1 MLKTLL
7 VANRGEI
14 AIRILRAASELGL
27 RTVAIHS
34 TDDATSLHTRKADE
48 ARSLEANGPA
58 AYLDIERVLQ
68 LAAETGADAIH
79 PGYGFL
85 AENARFAARCAE
97 SGITF
102 VGPSPEVLALFGD
115 KAAARALADRL
126 GVPVLRGTPGGITVD
141 DAAAFQRS
149 LGPDGALMLKA
160 TAGGGGRGSRI
171 VTAADEL
178 AGLYERCRSE
188 AASAFGDGTLF
199 AEELVARARHIEVQI
214 VGDGRG
220 AVSHLWERECSLQR
234 RHQKLVEIAPA
245 PHLDPTIRDAVVAD
259 AVRMA
264 TEVRYGSLGTF
275 EFLVDTDTGRH
286 VFIEANPRLQVEHTV
301 TEEVLGIDLVRAQLE
316 LAGGRTLAEVGLD
329 QPSVPAPRGI
339 AVQCRVN
346 METMAADGTAR
357 PAGGVLTAFEVPTGA
372 GYRTDSFGYAGY
384 RTSASFDS
392 LLAKVVVH
400 TPSTDLA
407 DALAKAARALAELR
421 IEGVPTNTGFLQALL
436 RHPTVIAGEA
446 TTRFVDDHVAELV
459 ADAEPE
465 RLWFTPATSTAAG
478 RGLAGAK
485 VDTVDPLAVL
495 DLGRAGGGRPA
506 PAPPPPVVDELDGPA
521 GTTAVR
527 SPLQGTVVALD
538 VAEGDPV
545 AAGQQLLVMES
556 MKMEHVVA
564 ATEAGFVRLLGVAVG
579 DTVFE
584 GHPLVFVEAA
594 DVGDLVA
601 TVSEEV
607 DLDAVRPDV
616 ALVNERHAITLD
628 AARPDAVA
636 RRRKTGQR
644 TTRENIDDLCD
655 AGTFVE
661 HGSLVLTPGT
671 GLPMD
676 EVIRKFPTDGMVCG
690 VGSVNAEQFGPD
702 DSRTVICAYDYTV
715 LAGTQGAIN
724 HPKTDRMLELAKA
737 WRLPLV
743 FFTEG
748 GGGRAGTGGNRTG
761 EKGRDPSS
769 GNFLSRPLVTPTF
782 ASMARLNGVVP
793 TIGINSGRCFAG
805 NAALLGACDVVI
817 ATEDSNIG
825 MGGPAMIEGGGL
837 GVFAPDEVGPI
848 DVQVGSGVVDIR
860 VARRGRGCRR
870 RQALPLVL
878 PGTAARV
885 GAR

>member
-1 MLKTLL
+1 M
-7 VANRGEI
+7 
-14 AIRILRAASELGL
+14 
-27 RTVAIHS
+27 
-34 TDDATSLHTRKADE
+34 
-48 ARSLEANGPA
+48 
-58 AYLDIERVLQ
+58 
-68 LAAETGADAIH
+68 
-79 PGYGFL
+79 
-85 AENARFAARCAE
+85 
-97 SGITF
+97 
-102 VGPSPEVLALFGD
+102 
-115 KAAARALADRL
+115 
-126 GVPVLRGTPGGITVD
+126 
-141 DAAAFQRS
+141 
-149 LGPDGALMLKA
+149 
-160 TAGGGGRGSRI
+160 
-171 VTAADEL
+171 
-178 AGLYERCRSE
+178 
-188 AASAFGDGTLF
+188 
-199 AEELVARARHIEVQI
+199 
-214 VGDGRG
+214 
-220 AVSHLWERECSLQR
+220 
-234 RHQKLVEIAPA
+234 
-245 PHLDPTIRDAVVAD
+245 
-259 AVRMA
+259 
-264 TEVRYGSLGTF
+264 
-275 EFLVDTDTGRH
+275 
-286 VFIEANPRLQVEHTV
+286 
-301 TEEVLGIDLVRAQLE
+301 
-316 LAGGRTLAEVGLD
+316 
-329 QPSVPAPRGI
+329 
-339 AVQCRVN
+339 
-346 METMAADGTAR
+346 
-357 PAGGVLTAFEVPTGA
+357 
-372 GYRTDSFGYAGY
+372 
-384 RTSASFDS
+384 
-392 LLAKVVVH
+392 
-400 TPSTDLA
+400 
-407 DALAKAARALAELR
+407 
-421 IEGVPTNTGFLQALL
+421 
-436 RHPTVIAGEA
+436 
-446 TTRFVDDHVAELV
+446 
-459 ADAEPE
+459 
-465 RLWFTPATSTAAG
+465 
-478 RGLAGAK
+478 
-485 VDTVDPLAVL
+485 
-495 DLGRAGGGRPA
+495 
-506 PAPPPPVVDELDGPA
+506 
-521 GTTAVR
+521 R

-538 VAEGDPV
+538 ITEGDPV

-636 RRRKTGQR
+636 RRRTTGQR

-702 DSRTVICAYDYTV
+702 GSRTVICAYDYTV

-805 NAALLGACDVVI
+805 NAALLGVCDVVI

-848 DVQVGSGVVDIR
+848 DVQVRSGVVDIR
-860 VARRGRGCRR
+860 VRDEAEGVAAAKHYLSFFQGALPAWEHGDQRLLRTVVPDNRLRTYEIRNVITGLADTGSVLELRRGFGLGMVTALCRIEGR
-870 RQALPLVL
+870 AIGVIANDPNHLAGAIDSDGSDKAARFMQLCDAFDIPILVL
-878 PGTAARV
+878 CDTPGIMVGPEIEKTGLVRHCNRLFVTGANLSVPLFMVVVRKAYGLGALAMAGGSVMEPFFCVAWPTGEFAGMGLEGQIKLGYRNELQNITDPVERKARFDHLV
-885 GAR
+885 AEAYERSKAIHQGVVFGVDDVIDPVDTRGWLANGMRSVAGRVRPDAPRRIDVW